1 SWLPAKIEMYSA
13 TANSPQYPPKHRPT
27 ADQMAINPE
36 RPWHPV
42 LEGISRQRLFLW
54 SDYTNWDQHK
64 PEFPRVYPVTH
75 GFGLVNPEDLAHV
88 AVIANYDRGLQ
99 GIAACEMF
107 DGKGSVILS
116 AFDLVP
122 RIGIDPVADR
132 LLRNL
137 IVHAASNDVH
147 E

>member
-1 SWLPAKIEMYSA
+1 
-13 TANSPQYPPKHRPT
+13 
-27 ADQMAINPE
+27 
-36 RPWHPV
+36 
-42 LEGISRQRLFLW
+42 
-54 SDYTNWDQHK
+54 DYTQGDQQK
-64 PEFPRVYPVTH
+64 AGFPRVYPVTH
-75 GFGLVNPEDLAHV
+75 GFGLSSPDDLAHV

-122 RIGIDPVADR
+122 RVGSDPVADR

-137 IVHAASNDVH
+137 VVHAASNDAH
-147 E
+147 ELHPRIDQPIVWGNYATERGVFTMPLQAPVYH